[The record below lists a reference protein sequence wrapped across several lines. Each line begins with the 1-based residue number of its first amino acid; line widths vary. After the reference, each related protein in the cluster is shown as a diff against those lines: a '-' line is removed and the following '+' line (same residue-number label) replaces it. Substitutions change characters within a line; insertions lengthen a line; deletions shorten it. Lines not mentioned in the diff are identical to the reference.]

1 MRFVSWKLLAR
12 LVVLFVA
19 IAAVAAPAAQE
30 VAREQERPASSLPRV
45 TILATGG
52 TIAGT
57 APSPTD
63 AAYKPSRLSVDVLIS
78 AVPEIR
84 RLAQV
89 RGEQVAQ
96 IASQDMDD
104 DVWLRLAKRVNEL
117 LATDDVDGIVVTH
130 GTDTMEETA
139 YFLQLV
145 VKSAKPVVLTGALR
159 PSTALG
165 ADGAL
170 NLYNAVS
177 VAADPVAA
185 GRGVLVVMNG
195 DIHSGRDVTKS
206 NVADVQAFVSHEKGL
221 VGQSNYGVNR
231 YFKEPSRKH
240 TTASE
245 FSVDRI
251 DALPRVDIVY
261 AHAGMSAAVIDA
273 CVSSGA
279 RGIVVA
285 GTGNGNTAKTSIDA
299 LSRAVKN
306 GVVVVRSTRCG
317 SGIVGRNIE
326 IDDDALGLVA
336 ADDLNPQKARVL
348 LKLALT
354 RTSDS
359 GEIQKI
365 FLSY

>member
-1 MRFVSWKLLAR
+1 MRFAFRKLIAC
-12 LVVLFVA
+12 VVFLFLFVA
-19 IAAVAAPAAQE
+19 LFPVPTAVGGQRQRGE
-30 VAREQERPASSLPRV
+30 SGLPRV

-63 AAYKPSRLSVDVLIS
+63 AAYKPSQLSVDVLIE

-84 RLAQV
+84 RLAEI

-96 IASQDMDD
+96 IASQDMNDE
-104 DVWLRLAKRVNEL
+104 VWLRLAGRVNAL
-117 LATDDVDGIVVTH
+117 LDSDDVDGIVVTH

-139 YFLQLV
+139 YFLHLV

-177 VAADPVAA
+177 VAADPNAA
-185 GRGVLVVMNG
+185 GRGVLVVMND
-195 DIHSGRDVTKS
+195 DIHSGRDVTKF
-206 NVADVQAFVSHEKGL
+206 NVTDVQAFVSPDKGL
-221 VGQSNYGVNR
+221 VGQSSYGVNR
-231 YFKEPSRKH
+231 YFRKPSKKN
-240 TTASE
+240 TVETK
-245 FSVDRI
+245 FSVEKT

-261 AHAGMSAAVIDA
+261 AHAGMDADLIDA

-279 RGIVVA
+279 KGIVVA
-285 GTGNGNTAKTSIDA
+285 GTGNGNMARASIDA
-299 LSRAVKN
+299 LSRAVKK
-306 GVVVVRSTRCG
+306 GVVVVRSTRCATG
-317 SGIVGRNIE
+317 VVGRNIE
-326 IDDDALGLVA
+326 IDDDTLGFVA

-354 RTSDS
+354 QTRDVS
-359 GEIQKI
+359 EIQKM
-365 FLSY
+365 FLAH